1 MSGPANGSDG
11 EGEGRKAP
19 PGMPRWVKVSG
30 LVVLAVVVVIV
41 VIMLLAGGEHG
52 PGLHTGAADP
62 SGIISAIASGRP
74 FAS

>member
-1 MSGPANGSDG
+1 
-11 EGEGRKAP
+11 
-19 PGMPRWVKVSG
+19 MPRWVKVSG

>member
-1 MSGPANGSDG
+1 MTGPVSRPDNDDENRG
-11 EGEGRKAP
+11 AP

-30 LVVLAVVVVIV
+30 LVVLAVLVVLV

-62 SGIISAIASGRP
+62 TGMVISIAIGGA
-74 FAS
+74 